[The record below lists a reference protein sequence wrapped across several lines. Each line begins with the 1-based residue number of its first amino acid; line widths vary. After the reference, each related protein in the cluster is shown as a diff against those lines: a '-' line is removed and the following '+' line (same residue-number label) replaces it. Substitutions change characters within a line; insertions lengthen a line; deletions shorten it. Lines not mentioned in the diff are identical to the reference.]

1 MLRVDGRVL
10 AGSVALV
17 FLVGAGIGF
26 GIAGNVG
33 GLSGD
38 AGPPSQQSTPTPEP
52 ASAGTAAITPTATA
66 VSGSSPAGA
75 PTQTG
80 TVTAA
85 PTTPTSVPTPTGTPK
100 STASPTATPTATRTP
115 MLIRRF
121 EVAKIESHIRRL
133 VNEWR
138 EEQGLSEF
146 ALPEGRLVADL
157 NAMARSHSV
166 AMADAGEITHTL
178 DNSSSADRYHEFDL
192 YWNCR
197 FKRANHAYMVT
208 PDRNRLEV
216 LAHTYAGRAY
226 ATGNGTDTG
235 TGSGEI
241 DYNANETAV
250 ARDIVETWTSD
261 PDFRERLS
269 YPNATRLGVG
279 IETTRDNEVYVTGN
293 LCGVW
298 PRHPRGVDE

>member
-26 GIAGNVG
+26 AVAGNVG
-33 GLSGD
+33 GSSGD
-38 AGPPSQQSTPTPEP
+38 AGSTPGPSTPAPEP
-52 ASAGTAAITPTATA
+52 ASAGTAAVTPTATVLA
-66 VSGSSPAGA
+66 TASPAA
-75 PTQTG
+75 TSTRTG
-80 TVTAA
+80 TVTT
-85 PTTPTSVPTPTGTPK
+85 PSPMPPTSVPTATGTPG
-100 STASPTATPTATRTP
+100 STTSPTATPAATRTP

-121 EVAKIESHIRRL
+121 EATKIESAVRKL

-138 EEQGLSEF
+138 EEQGLAPF

-166 AMADAGEITHTL
+166 AMADTGTVAHTV
-178 DNSSSADRYHEFDL
+178 DNRSSTDRYHEFDL

-197 FKRANHAYMVT
+197 FKRANHDYIVT

-216 LAHTYAGRAY
+216 LARTYAGRSY
-226 ATGNGTDTG
+226 AAGGGVT
-235 TGSGEI
+235 

-250 ARDIVETWTSD
+250 ARDIVEAWTSD
-261 PDFRERLS
+261 PTFRERLS
-269 YPNATRLGVG
+269 YRNVTRIGVG
-279 IETTRDNEVYVTGN
+279 VETTRDNEVYVTGN
-293 LCGVW
+293 LCGV
-298 PRHPRGVDE
+298 